1 MADIHLGFRQYGSQE
16 RMLDFATAFMK
27 AMKFAVE
34 QKADFVIISG
44 DLFHKKSEM
53 DPVTLTQATK
63 VLEMAK
69 KNDVPVIAVEG
80 NHDATFFRDGFSWM
94 DYLSRNRLI
103 INLKPRFDDG
113 VIVEEWNGEAGAF
126 IDLEID
132 RGVRIY
138 GMKYYGNVTEKILE
152 EYVRKIKNKDFT
164 IFTAHVGVEGYVN
177 MYGCI
182 SATKLH
188 RLKNRVDYVA
198 LGHIHRSFVEGDFI
212 FNPGSLESCDATEYG
227 YERGIFLVDVDDDGG
242 VNCRLVKDF
251 YRPRPFVFLNYRMKE
266 PDTAAFEQFL
276 RSRLE
281 EGKIAEKAVIHV
293 NVELA
298 GIRRGHIDEV
308 GMEEA
313 VKRILNPLVVRMRFE
328 GGDRVF
334 QPVGLDSRESIERHV
349 ISQILQSYSYGEI
362 ADHVL
367 RLKSLL
373 LSGRSVADIDSF
385 ISEILDF
392 ESDDILNGDVSEA
405 DEAGKPEPR
414 ESEPQRAEQAEEGE
428 PEKSEV
434 ILEDE
439 GEESKE
445 SEEDEEGKEGEEDEE
460 DEEEWDWRRAY
471 ASGSKAGKR

>member
-34 QKADFVIISG
+34 QKVDFVIISG

-63 VLEMAK
+63 VLEMARK
-69 KNDVPVIAVEG
+69 HEIPVIAVEG

-94 DYLSRNRLI
+94 DYLSRNQLI
-103 INLKPRFDDG
+103 INLKPRFDGG
-113 VIVEEWNGEAGAF
+113 VVVEEWDGEAGAF
-126 IDLEID
+126 IDLN
-132 RGVRIY
+132 GVRIY

-152 EYVRKIKNKDFT
+152 EYVKKIRSKDFT
-164 IFTAHVGVEGYVN
+164 IFAAHVGIEGYVN

-198 LGHIHRSFVEGDFI
+198 LGHIHRSFVEDGFI

-227 YERGIFLVDVDDDGG
+227 YERGIFLVEVDEGG
-242 VNCRLVKDF
+242 SVNYRLVKDF
-251 YRPRPFVFLNYRMKE
+251 YRPRPFVFINYRMKE
-266 PDTAAFEQFL
+266 PNTTAFEEFL
-276 RSRLE
+276 KSHME
-281 EGKIAEKAVIHV
+281 EGRVAENAVVHV

-298 GIRRGHIDEV
+298 GIRRGHVDEI

-328 GGDRVF
+328 GGDGVF
-334 QPVGLDSRESIERHV
+334 QPVGIDSRESIERHV
-349 ISQILQSYSYGEI
+349 ISQILQSYNYGEI
-362 ADHVL
+362 ADQIL

-373 LSGRSVADIDSF
+373 LSGKSVADIDSY
-385 ISEILDF
+385 ISEILD
-392 ESDDILNGDVSEA
+392 SGLA
-405 DEAGKPEPR
+405 
-414 ESEPQRAEQAEEGE
+414 RAEPGDAAPDGHAEAESS
-428 PEKSEV
+428 PE
-434 ILEDE
+434 
-439 GEESKE
+439 E
-445 SEEDEEGKEGEEDEE
+445 SEEVKTEKREFEESRAEES
-460 DEEEWDWRRAY
+460 EEEWDWRRAY

>member
-34 QKADFVIISG
+34 QKVDFVIISG

-69 KNDVPVIAVEG
+69 KHEIPVIAVEG

-94 DYLSRNRLI
+94 DYLSRNKLI

-113 VIVEEWNGEAGAF
+113 VIVEEWDGEAGAF
-126 IDLEID
+126 IDLN
-132 RGVRIY
+132 GVRIY

-152 EYVRKIKNKDFT
+152 EYVRKIKNREFT
-164 IFTAHVGVEGYVN
+164 IFTAHVGIEGYVN

-188 RLKNRVDYVA
+188 RLKSRVDYVA
-198 LGHIHRSFVEGDFI
+198 LGHIHKSFVEGDFI

-227 YERGIFLVDVDDDGG
+227 YSRGIFLVEVDDGG
-242 VNCRLVKDF
+242 DVSYRLVKDF
-251 YRPRPFVFLNYRMKE
+251 HRPRPFVFLNYRMKE
-266 PDTAAFEQFL
+266 PDTAAFENFL
-276 RSRLE
+276 REFLKS
-281 EGKIAEKAVIHV
+281 GKATEKAVVHV
-293 NVELA
+293 SVELA
-298 GIRRGHIDEV
+298 GVRRGHIDEV

-328 GGDRVF
+328 GGDRIF
-334 QPVGLDSRESIERHV
+334 QPVGIDSRESIERHV
-349 ISQILQSYSYGEI
+349 ISQILQSYTYGEI
-362 ADHVL
+362 ADQVL

-373 LSGRSVADIDSF
+373 LSGKSVADIDSF

-392 ESDDILNGDVSEA
+392 DRDEVS
-405 DEAGKPEPR
+405 GKSETEVV
-414 ESEPQRAEQAEEGE
+414 ESEDSEES
-428 PEKSEV
+428 EKSGESAIEEDKV
-434 ILEDE
+434 DE
-439 GEESKE
+439 G
-445 SEEDEEGKEGEEDEE
+445 
-460 DEEEWDWRRAY
+460 EEEWDWRKAY
-471 ASGSKAGKR
+471 ASGSKTGKR